1 MNRISQGGSN
11 IATAVFI
18 LPSSTP
24 HCTLSRNTTEA
35 PQVLPFV
42 VIILSFSLGPTP
54 PPPLPPTTKKKN
66 PPFFLHSGRDF
77 NQSSTKKKHILTFL
91 HELHITG
98 CQAFSNLCESN
109 IATAVFP
116 LPSSTTCCTLSRNTI
131 EAPKVL
137 QFVLLPPFSS
147 GTPPPP
153 PPHHPHTLF
162 LLHTWVGILIN
173 LSTKK
178 KHILIFLIQKKCC
191 Y

>member
-54 PPPLPPTTKKKN
+54 PPPPPHNNKKK
-66 PPFFLHSGRDF
+66 PSLFSHSGRDF
-77 NQSSTKKKHILTFL
+77 NQSSTKKKHILIFL

-153 PPHHPHTLF
+153 HHPHTLF